1 MGKRASGGTAPDVP
15 PPAKAAKGKKGDAP
29 GPVKQAVETPAGES
43 FNSGHLSTIADI
55 IKMIREQDIFE
66 DIDAAPPLD
75 DNNGGREAA
84 FDVKHFRSA
93 MKAEKGEYK
102 CAGTQYCMT

>member
-1 MGKRASGGTAPDVP
+1 MGKRAASEVLVQP
-15 PPAKAAKGKKGDAP
+15 KAAKASKKGAAP
-29 GPVKQAVETPAGES
+29 GPEQAVVETPAGES
-43 FNSGHLSTIADI
+43 FNSAHLSTIADI
-55 IKMIREQDIFE
+55 IKMIREEDIFE

-75 DNNGGREAA
+75 YTNRGNQAA
-84 FDVKHFRSA
+84 FDVRHFRTA

>member
-1 MGKRASGGTAPDVP
+1 MVKKAGGGAV
-15 PPAKAAKGKKGDAP
+15 PPAKAKKEAASP
-29 GPVKQAVETPAGES
+29 GPEQAVETPAGES

-55 IKMIREQDIFE
+55 ITTIREQDIFE

-75 DNNGGREAA
+75 YNNGGREAA
-84 FDVKHFRSA
+84 FDVNHFRAA
-93 MKAEKGEYK
+93 MGAEKGEYK